1 MRSTLNTLLVERV
14 EVRKEDVVTKAETKN
29 VKTPDETRRFERG
42 QIELLNIGGGSVG
55 RATFHPGWRWSE
67 HVKPIAKTESCEAPH
82 FMYQISGRMHVKMTD
97 GQEFEVG
104 PGDVALIPSGHD
116 AWVVGDEA
124 VVAIDWQGAT
134 NYAKG

>member
-1 MRSTLNTLLVERV
+1 MA
-14 EVRKEDVVTKAETKN
+14 KAETKN
-29 VKTPDETRRFERG
+29 VGKPDETRKFERG
-42 QIELLNIGGGSVG
+42 QMELVNIGGGSVG
-55 RATFHPGWRWSE
+55 KATFQPGWRWSE